1 MRPPSNVYDVS
12 NVLCVVYLHIGET
25 TVTRQSAFFWGRCYL
40 RTIVQ
45 WRECSLRVRYDNC
58 VGFGMLFF
66 APKPC
71 HGHFTVINIKIPN
84 TY

>member
-25 TVTRQSAFFWGRCYL
+25 TVTRQSAFFLCGAVIFEQLSIGENALYEFDTTTASVLVC
-40 RTIVQ
+40 
-45 WRECSLRVRYDNC
+45 
-58 VGFGMLFF
+58 FF
-66 APKPC
+66 SAKPC
-71 HGHFTVINIKIPN
+71 LGHFTVINIKIPN